1 MARNRRAR
9 RSRLEEIRDYD
20 DRDTST
26 FIDPAKP
33 LTFTDL
39 GVALPKAP
47 PTQVVSIRLPS
58 TLLNELKAFASAR
71 DVPYAW
77 LSVRSGPASARR
89 LPRWRCCIEAAI
101 HRVPTTEPTRASV
114 RC

>member
-58 TLLNELKAFASAR
+58 TLLNEIKAFASSR
-71 DVPYAW
+71 DVPYQA
-77 LSVRSGPASARR
+77 LIKLMLAESIKRQKRR
-89 LPRWRCCIEAAI
+89 AA
-101 HRVPTTEPTRASV
+101 
-114 RC
+114 

>member
-39 GVALPKAP
+39 GVALPKVP

-71 DVPYAW
+71 DVPYQA
-77 LSVRSGPASARR
+77 LIKLMLAEALARR
-89 LPRWRCCIEAAI
+89 NRRAA
-101 HRVPTTEPTRASV
+101 
-114 RC
+114 

>member
-71 DVPYAW
+71 DVPYQA
-77 LSVRSGPASARR
+77 LIKLMLAEALARR
-89 LPRWRCCIEAAI
+89 KRRAA
-101 HRVPTTEPTRASV
+101 
-114 RC
+114 

>member
-58 TLLNELKAFASAR
+58 TLLNEIKAFASAR
-71 DVPYAW
+71 DVPYQA
-77 LSVRSGPASARR
+77 LIKLMLAEALARR
-89 LPRWRCCIEAAI
+89 KRRAA
-101 HRVPTTEPTRASV
+101 
-114 RC
+114 

>member
-9 RSRLEEIRDYD
+9 RSRLGEIRDYD

-71 DVPYAW
+71 DVPYQA
-77 LSVRSGPASARR
+77 LIKLMLAEALARR
-89 LPRWRCCIEAAI
+89 NRRAA
-101 HRVPTTEPTRASV
+101 
-114 RC
+114 

>member
-1 MARNRRAR
+1 MARNRRAI

-58 TLLNELKAFASAR
+58 TLLNEIKAFASAR
-71 DVPYAW
+71 DVPYQA
-77 LSVRSGPASARR
+77 LIKLMLAEALARR
-89 LPRWRCCIEAAI
+89 KRRAA
-101 HRVPTTEPTRASV
+101 
-114 RC
+114 

>member
-9 RSRLEEIRDYD
+9 RSRLGEIRDYD

-33 LTFTDL
+33 ITFTDL

-71 DVPYAW
+71 DVPYQA
-77 LSVRSGPASARR
+77 LIKLMLAEALARR
-89 LPRWRCCIEAAI
+89 KRRAA
-101 HRVPTTEPTRASV
+101 
-114 RC
+114 

>member
-39 GVALPKAP
+39 SVALPKAP

-58 TLLNELKAFASAR
+58 TLLNEIKAFASAR
-71 DVPYAW
+71 DVPYQA
-77 LSVRSGPASARR
+77 LIKLMLAEALARR
-89 LPRWRCCIEAAI
+89 KRRAA
-101 HRVPTTEPTRASV
+101 
-114 RC
+114 

>member
-71 DVPYAW
+71 DVPYQA
-77 LSVRSGPASARR
+77 LIKLMLAEALARR
-89 LPRWRCCIEAAI
+89 NRRAA
-101 HRVPTTEPTRASV
+101 
-114 RC
+114 

>member
-9 RSRLEEIRDYD
+9 RSRREEIRDYD

-58 TLLNELKAFASAR
+58 TLLNEIKAFASAR
-71 DVPYAW
+71 DVPYQA
-77 LSVRSGPASARR
+77 LIKLMLAEALARR
-89 LPRWRCCIEAAI
+89 KRRAA
-101 HRVPTTEPTRASV
+101 
-114 RC
+114 

>member
-33 LTFTDL
+33 LAFTDL
-39 GVALPKAP
+39 GVALPKSP

-58 TLLNELKAFASAR
+58 TLLNEIKAFASAR
-71 DVPYAW
+71 DVPYQA
-77 LSVRSGPASARR
+77 LIKLMLAEALARR
-89 LPRWRCCIEAAI
+89 KRRAA
-101 HRVPTTEPTRASV
+101 
-114 RC
+114 

>member
-33 LTFTDL
+33 LTIADL

-58 TLLNELKAFASAR
+58 TLLNEIEAFASAR
-71 DVPYAW
+71 DVPYQA
-77 LSVRSGPASARR
+77 LIKLMLAEALARR
-89 LPRWRCCIEAAI
+89 KRRAA
-101 HRVPTTEPTRASV
+101 
-114 RC
+114 